1 MVKTRIGSSRGKS
14 LTVIFT
20 LLALSNRYPPLCSF
34 LCFFCFCNSVS
45 LLNWCL
51 ENAFLAGCFASF
63 FVMYLWVAWVNV
75 SNFAGDLDK
84 WAIPRASNRCC
95 YKWKLGY
102 QCVQLPKGAI
112 PHFLVKCLNFSG
124 RLALCCLGL
133 GKCKKVKEKNKKCRS
148 FWYYIW
154 YFQQQSVKLRN
165 KLSLSPFT
173 GQNNQ

>member
-1 MVKTRIGSSRGKS
+1 MRDCRVLCFFIALVLVFVHGVNGEDPYRFFTWKVTYGDIYPLGVKQQ
-14 LTVIFT
+14 V
-20 LLALSNRYPPLCSF
+20 PPLCSF
-34 LCFFCFCNSVS
+34 LCFFCFCSSVS

-51 ENAFLAGCFASF
+51 ENTFLASCFASF
-63 FVMYLWVAWVNV
+63 FVMYLWFAWVNV

-112 PHFLVKCLNFSG
+112 PHVLVKCLNFLTG
-124 RLALCCLGL
+124 LALCSLGL

-148 FWYYIW
+148 FWYYI
-154 YFQQQSVKLRN
+154 
-165 KLSLSPFT
+165 
-173 GQNNQ
+173 